1 MSTDIIMPQLGESI
15 AEGTV
20 VKWLIPVGGAIQKDE
35 SLLEVETEKVT
46 LEIPSPTTGL
56 LKEVII
62 HEGETVPVGTLL
74 AHIESAPSSEVI
86 NRVGGVVLR
95 PMEPASEGEQHHS
108 PAVRQMAKE
117 HGIDLSRVKG
127 TGVGGRVTKKDVL
140 DFVAQSSPQTEIAAT
155 GSESSMGE
163 DLLPFTQMRKTIA
176 DRMVKSKQTS
186 AHVST
191 FFEADFSGIA
201 TFREGRNLTYLPFV
215 IRATA
220 RALLD
225 VPIVNSS
232 WGEQGIV
239 VKKDIHVGIATFR
252 EGRNLTYLPFVIRA
266 TARALRDMPIVNSSW
281 GEQGIAVKKDI
292 HIGIATALE
301 DGLLVPVVRYADRKG
316 LTQLAKEIA
325 DLAERARSK
334 KLSPEEVQ
342 GGTFT
347 ITNHGG
353 FGSLFSTPIIHQ
365 PQIAILGVGAIQK
378 RAIVMNDAIAIRPMG
393 YLSLS
398 FDHRVIDGATADQ
411 FMAKVKHYVEQSQ
424 WERIL

>member
-1 MSTDIIMPQLGESI
+1 MAIDIIMPQLGESI

-20 VKWLIPVGGAIQKDE
+20 VKWFVPVGGTIQKDE

-46 LEIPSPTTGL
+46 LEIPSPATGQ
-56 LKEVII
+56 LKEII
-62 HEGETVPVGTLL
+62 VHEGETVPVGTLL
-74 AHIESAPSSEVI
+74 ARIESALASEVI

-95 PMEPASEGEQHHS
+95 PMELAPTGEQHHS
-108 PAVRQMAKE
+108 PAVRQLARE
-117 HGIDLSRVKG
+117 HGVELSHVKG

-140 DFVAQSSPQTEIAAT
+140 DVIARSGAQPKVAVS
-155 GSESSMGE
+155 GSQPSMGE
-163 DLLPFTQMRKTIA
+163 ELLPITQMRKTIA

-186 AHVST
+186 AHVTT
-191 FFEADFSGIA
+191 FFEADFSSIA
-201 TFREGRNLTYLPFV
+201 KFREGRNLTYLPFV
-215 IRATA
+215 VRAATRAIR
-220 RALLD
+220 D
-225 VPIVNSS
+225 VSIVNSS

-239 VKKDIHVGIATFR
+239 VKR
-252 EGRNLTYLPFVIRA
+252 
-266 TARALRDMPIVNSSW
+266 
-281 GEQGIAVKKDI
+281 DI
-292 HIGIATALE
+292 HIGIATALD

-365 PQIAILGVGAIQK
+365 PQIAILGLGAIQK
-378 RAIVMNDAIAIRPMG
+378 RAVVIDDAIAIRPMG
-393 YLSLS
+393 YFSLS

-411 FMAKVKHYVEQSQ
+411 FMTKVKHNLEHNHWEQ
-424 WERIL
+424 IL